1 MLWYFWRFRRDH
13 SLFLVLHFMFL
24 SSKLA
29 SFFACIVFH
38 LPINHWRLVG
48 ILMCLSIF
56 TYITPCLLV
65 LHSFDQTAWFFWMS
79 NQADWDETLP
89 HKFLIGLSS
98 AHLSGRAQIV
108 QDDTIK
114 NSSGVNGSYPG
125 GLTFYL
131 DGAHSPE
138 SMEAC
143 ARWFSAV
150 VGENK
155 NLSHLSSCSKNRTPK
170 KIWVNGCIQDGDKQE
185 PYKMSKQVKSQ
196 KDDFCYMLQHSVP
209 YFSICSLIWL
219 MVYLPDCRFFY
230 LIAWM

>member
-1 MLWYFWRFRRDH
+1 
-13 SLFLVLHFMFL
+13 MFL
-24 SSKLA
+24 SSKVV

-38 LPINHWRLVG
+38 LPINHRRLVG
-48 ILMCLSIF
+48 ICDVFVNIHIHILIK
-56 TYITPCLLV
+56 LL
-65 LHSFDQTAWFFWMS
+65 FFFFKMS
-79 NQADWDETLP
+79 NQADWEETLP
-89 HKFLIGLSS
+89 YKFLMGLSS

-108 QDDTIK
+108 HDDTIR

-143 ARWFSAV
+143 ARWFSAA

-155 NLSHLSSCSKNRTPK
+155 NLSHSASCSKNQTPK
-170 KIWVNGCIQDGDKQE
+170 KIWVNGCIQHGDKQE

-196 KDDFCYMLQHSVP
+196 KDAFCCMLQHSLS
-209 YFSICSLIWL
+209 YSCICSLIWFICL
-219 MVYLPDCRFFY
+219 TADSF
-230 LIAWM
+230 I